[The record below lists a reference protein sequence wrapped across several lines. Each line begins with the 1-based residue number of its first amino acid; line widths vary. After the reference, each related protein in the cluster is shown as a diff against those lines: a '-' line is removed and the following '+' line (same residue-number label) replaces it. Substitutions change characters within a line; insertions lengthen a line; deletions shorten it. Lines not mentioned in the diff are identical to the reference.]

1 MTLTKFEELNKIMC
15 VIDACQTDCKIDF
28 SFNLP
33 KEFYDLTNPENKKG
47 LAVKNYL
54 DENFLFVLTKYN
66 KNDLLRDLASN
77 FESGE
82 ICHYKFLK
90 GSIKIGEGFD
100 YCEINFL
107 DPDYFQLTQEHLN
120 ILGDVDIEFKK
131 QIR

>member
-1 MTLTKFEELNKIMC
+1 MTLSKFEELNKILC

-33 KEFYDLTNPENKKG
+33 KEFYDLTSTENKKG
-47 LAVKNYL
+47 LAIKKYL
-54 DENFLFVLTKYN
+54 DENFLFVLTKPT

-77 FESGE
+77 FETGE

-90 GSIKIGEGFD
+90 GSITIGEGFD

-107 DPDYFQLTQEHLN
+107 NPDYFQLTPEHLN

-131 QIR
+131 QIG